1 MPTGELTLNS
11 PTEHNE
17 YCSTTQAAK
26 MLGISVGTVQQLVE
40 TGKLQAWKTTGGHRR
55 ILLQSVEAL
64 LASPSGE
71 SQNVLE
77 KTIQQLSVY
86 IVEDDLVL
94 LKSYQKLIEKTQLP
108 VQLSLFDNGLDAMLK
123 IGSTFP
129 DILILDLEVPFI
141 DGFEMLNRLQNIAV
155 NKTKHILVITGLTET
170 EISQKNLLLN
180 SITLLKKPV
189 NPAFIE
195 GYLKAVYMEKNL
207 D

>member
-1 MPTGELTLNS
+1 MNS
-11 PTEHNE
+11 SSEHNE

-64 LASPSGE
+64 LASPTAE
-71 SQNVLE
+71 SQNVLQ
-77 KTIQQLSVY
+77 KTGQQLSVY

-94 LKSYQKLIEKTQLP
+94 LKSYQKLIERTQLP
-108 VQLSLFDNGLDAMLK
+108 VQLALFDNGLDAMLK
-123 IGSTFP
+123 IGSIFP

-170 EISQKNLLLN
+170 EISQKNLLLH

-207 D
+207 G